1 MNNGGKSSPLQI
13 PRNSNLPTHW
23 MVWYCPVQTIEREG
37 YCFCSVVSSNIKMSD
52 LEKEFS
58 SLKEE
63 FVDLKIK
70 IETLVKKYSNL
81 ETKYEKSLSRKSKAS
96 FKCRICDQECENL
109 E

>member
-1 MNNGGKSSPLQI
+1 
-13 PRNSNLPTHW
+13 
-23 MVWYCPVQTIEREG
+23 
-37 YCFCSVVSSNIKMSD
+37 MSD

-109 E
+109 EELKNHKKKHESGITKM